1 MKESKIIVILKE
13 RIAVKQ
19 RMLQQYKEHA
29 IRDLDTIDTRVFESN
44 MATILMESAK
54 LKAEIDE
61 DEFLLNLIEQS
72 N

>member
-1 MKESKIIVILKE
+1 MKASKIIVILKE